1 MGTHAKRKQMTWAY
15 RYSSSRLALNYYA
28 FYESLYE
35 NPSADPK
42 VLARYEA
49 FHPLLQEF
57 LNGTMDLAALDAL
70 RNQVVH
76 DMEILTAYVDC
87 FQIYEYVLNRME
99 RRFMEAD
106 PVTMSV
112 DEFAS
117 KVTAAIAGNRD
128 TALMNQQIQ
137 EVMGQLPIRY
147 TRQKFYSLVMERL
160 TVYTGAGK
168 KSLEDLLYML
178 ETSAMAKLPA
188 DMKEDRPDLY
198 DLLEVLRHAD
208 YRNMEKDAFE
218 NCQGCVTL
226 GSSRLNNSADDLLIL
241 MDLINDLYVLQLC
254 KEEALM
260 DGMEEQAVRQILSGV
275 WDHFEAGRKEMLADE
290 ITEMLS
296 KLEGIQESAFG
307 SFLQGGGEEEQEK
320 DPVMAKIDR
329 LLSGSSFVSLET
341 EEGQE
346 EPADRKWIEKQGEAF
361 CGRLDET
368 LKTLSKPVMRAV
380 MAKILSALPNIFTS
394 TQELEEYIKNSME
407 SCTDVAERETS
418 MELLSGELLNEDALV

>member
-42 VLARYEA
+42 VLSRYET

-57 LNGTMDLAALDAL
+57 LNGTMDLEALDAL

-99 RRFMEAD
+99 RRFMDAD

-117 KVTAAIAGNRD
+117 KITAAIAGNRD

-160 TVYTGAGK
+160 TVYAGAGK

-178 ETSAMAKLPA
+178 ETSAMVKLPA

-198 DLLEVLRHAD
+198 DLLEVLRHAN

-320 DPVMAKIDR
+320 DPVLVKIDR
-329 LLSGSSFVSLET
+329 LLSGSSFVSLELK
-341 EEGQE
+341 EGQE

-394 TQELEEYIKNSME
+394 TQELEEYIKNSLE

>member
-1 MGTHAKRKQMTWAY
+1 
-15 RYSSSRLALNYYA
+15 
-28 FYESLYE
+28 
-35 NPSADPK
+35 
-42 VLARYEA
+42 
-49 FHPLLQEF
+49 
-57 LNGTMDLAALDAL
+57 
-70 RNQVVH
+70 
-76 DMEILTAYVDC
+76 
-87 FQIYEYVLNRME
+87 
-99 RRFMEAD
+99 
-106 PVTMSV
+106 
-112 DEFAS
+112 
-117 KVTAAIAGNRD
+117 
-128 TALMNQQIQ
+128 
-137 EVMGQLPIRY
+137 
-147 TRQKFYSLVMERL
+147 
-160 TVYTGAGK
+160 
-168 KSLEDLLYML
+168 
-178 ETSAMAKLPA
+178 
-188 DMKEDRPDLY
+188 
-198 DLLEVLRHAD
+198 
-208 YRNMEKDAFE
+208 MEKDAFE

-320 DPVMAKIDR
+320 DPVLVKIDR
-329 LLSGSSFVSLET
+329 LLSGSSFVSLELK
-341 EEGQE
+341 EGQE

-394 TQELEEYIKNSME
+394 TQELEEYIKNSLE

>member
-42 VLARYEA
+42 VLSRYET

-57 LNGTMDLAALDAL
+57 LNGTMDLEALDAL

-99 RRFMEAD
+99 RRFMDAD

-117 KVTAAIAGNRD
+117 KITAAIAGNRD

-160 TVYTGAGK
+160 TVYAGAGK

-178 ETSAMAKLPA
+178 ETSAMVKLPA

-198 DLLEVLRHAD
+198 DLLEVLRHVN

-320 DPVMAKIDR
+320 DPVLVKIDR
-329 LLSGSSFVSLET
+329 LLSGSSFVSLELK
-341 EEGQE
+341 EGQE

-394 TQELEEYIKNSME
+394 TQELEEYIKNGLG

>member
-42 VLARYEA
+42 VLARYKA
-49 FHPLLQEF
+49 FHPLLQGF
-57 LNGTMDLAALDAL
+57 LNGTIDLEALDSL
-70 RNQVVH
+70 RNQVIH

-99 RRFMEAD
+99 RRFLEAD
-106 PVTMSV
+106 PVTMSI

-117 KVTAAIAGNRD
+117 RITGVIAGNGD

-160 TVYTGAGK
+160 TVYAGAGK

-178 ETSAMAKLPA
+178 ETSAMVKLPA
-188 DMKEDRPDLY
+188 GMKEERPELY
-198 DLLEVLRHAD
+198 DLLEVLRQAD
-208 YRNMEKDAFE
+208 YRDMEKAAFE

-307 SFLQGGGEEEQEK
+307 SFLQSGDQEQEK
-320 DPVMAKIDR
+320 DPVMVKIDL
-329 LLSGSSFVSLET
+329 LLSGSSFVSLEI
-341 EEGQE
+341 EKGQE

-368 LKTLSKPVMRAV
+368 LKALSKPVMRAV
-380 MAKILSALPNIFTS
+380 MAKILSALPNIFTNAR
-394 TQELEEYIKNSME
+394 ELEDYIKNSLE
-407 SCTDVAERETS
+407 SCTDVTERETS
-418 MELLSGELLNEDALV
+418 MELLSGELLDEDALV